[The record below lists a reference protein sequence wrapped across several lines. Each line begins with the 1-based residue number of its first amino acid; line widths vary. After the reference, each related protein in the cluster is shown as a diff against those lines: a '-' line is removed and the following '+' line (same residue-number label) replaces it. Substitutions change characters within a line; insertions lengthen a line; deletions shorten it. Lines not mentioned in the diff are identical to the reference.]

1 MKRQKGEMTFP
12 KDELMMSDLTDIP
25 FFPYKPFK
33 EEFKEEKSSVDQ
45 GMTFI
50 YQSKYFR
57 PEGCKKQEND
67 SYCNSS
73 SKKNYKNMTF
83 DNVKNNDDDNDS
95 GMIYISDLDN
105 DNADNYEEDKKESE
119 IEIKSDDEN
128 DNDNDNYTDTNF
140 NFNLSSAVSLSISYD
155 IPKNENNLNDILSDN
170 SHNKKIFRIV
180 KVGRFRDLPHPIKKR
195 RGRGKY
201 KAKKN
206 DIDWENIQT
215 PKEKH
220 FHLDRKKKR
229 IVFQRKHLK
238 MIYSIANLP
247 YPFNFT
253 ELYKLIDEHVGDKT
267 VYNYGNKKSYHI
279 IRINGQT
286 IITTMKEKKN
296 LLGRKVKPKNNK

>member
-1 MKRQKGEMTFP
+1 MKNQNFP
-12 KDELMMSDLTDIP
+12 KNEYMMSDLNDIP
-25 FFPYKPFK
+25 FYNYKHFK
-33 EEFKEEKSSVDQ
+33 EDFKEDRSNDDSN
-45 GMTFI
+45 MTFL

-57 PEGCKKQEND
+57 NDGKKK
-67 SYCNSS
+67 S
-73 SKKNYKNMTF
+73 
-83 DNVKNNDDDNDS
+83 DNDS
-95 GMIYISDLDN
+95 DSNTENNRNYKTINLEEVDDPSDNENLICIPDLENDGIDN
-105 DNADNYEEDKKESE
+105 CEEDKKENE
-119 IEIKSDDEN
+119 IEIKSDSESD
-128 DNDNDNYTDTNF
+128 DNYKF
-140 NFNLSSAVSLSISYD
+140 NINPSISLSLSNYFTKSENNLKELFND
-155 IPKNENNLNDILSDN
+155 NENN
-170 SHNKKIFRIV
+170 NKKIFKIV
-180 KVGRFRDLPHPIKKR
+180 KVERFRDLPHKKR

-201 KAKKN
+201 KSKKN
-206 DIDWENIQT
+206 DIDWENIIT

-267 VYNYGNKKSYHI
+267 VNNYGNKKSYHI

-296 LLGRKVKPKNNK
+296 LLGRKVKPKQK

>member
-1 MKRQKGEMTFP
+1 MKNQNFP
-12 KDELMMSDLTDIP
+12 KNELMMSDINDIP
-25 FFPYKPFK
+25 FYNFKSYKEDYK
-33 EEFKEEKSSVDQ
+33 EDKVNDESNMSFL
-45 GMTFI
+45 

-57 PEGCKKQEND
+57 SGGNKKAEQESDSENQQNYKTMNFPNKNNSDNENFIYITDLEND
-67 SYCNSS
+67 D
-73 SKKNYKNMTF
+73 M
-83 DNVKNNDDDNDS
+83 
-95 GMIYISDLDN
+95 
-105 DNADNYEEDKKESE
+105 EDKKENE
-119 IEIKSDDEN
+119 IEIKDDSESEN
-128 DNDNDNYTDTNF
+128 NY
-140 NFNLSSAVSLSISYD
+140 NFNLNSAISLSLSYD
-155 IPKNENNLNDILSDN
+155 LTKNENFKEIISDN
-170 SHNKKIFRIV
+170 KNKQIFRIV
-180 KVGRFRDLPHPIKKR
+180 KVGRYRDLPHKKR

-206 DIDWENIQT
+206 DIDWENIVT

-267 VYNYGNKKSYHI
+267 VNNYGNKKSYHI

-296 LLGRKVKPKNNK
+296 LLGRKVKPKK

>member
-1 MKRQKGEMTFP
+1 MKNQNFP
-12 KDELMMSDLTDIP
+12 KNELMMSDINDIP
-25 FFPYKPFK
+25 FYNFKTYKEDYK
-33 EEFKEEKSSVDQ
+33 EDKVNDESNMSFL
-45 GMTFI
+45 

-57 PEGCKKQEND
+57 SGGNKKAEQESDSENQQNYKTMNFPNKNNSDNENFIYITDLEND
-67 SYCNSS
+67 D
-73 SKKNYKNMTF
+73 M
-83 DNVKNNDDDNDS
+83 
-95 GMIYISDLDN
+95 
-105 DNADNYEEDKKESE
+105 EDKKENE
-119 IEIKSDDEN
+119 IEIKDDSESEN
-128 DNDNDNYTDTNF
+128 NY
-140 NFNLSSAVSLSISYD
+140 NFNLNSAISLSLSYD
-155 IPKNENNLNDILSDN
+155 LTKNENFKEIISDN
-170 SHNKKIFRIV
+170 KNKQIFRIV
-180 KVGRFRDLPHPIKKR
+180 KVGRYRDLPHKKR

-206 DIDWENIQT
+206 DIDWENIVT

-267 VYNYGNKKSYHI
+267 VNNYGNKKSYHI

-296 LLGRKVKPKNNK
+296 LLGRKVKPKK

>member
-1 MKRQKGEMTFP
+1 M
-12 KDELMMSDLTDIP
+12 
-25 FFPYKPFK
+25 
-33 EEFKEEKSSVDQ
+33 
-45 GMTFI
+45 
-50 YQSKYFR
+50 
-57 PEGCKKQEND
+57 
-67 SYCNSS
+67 
-73 SKKNYKNMTF
+73 
-83 DNVKNNDDDNDS
+83 
-95 GMIYISDLDN
+95 
-105 DNADNYEEDKKESE
+105 
-119 IEIKSDDEN
+119 
-128 DNDNDNYTDTNF
+128 
-140 NFNLSSAVSLSISYD
+140 
-155 IPKNENNLNDILSDN
+155 
-170 SHNKKIFRIV
+170 